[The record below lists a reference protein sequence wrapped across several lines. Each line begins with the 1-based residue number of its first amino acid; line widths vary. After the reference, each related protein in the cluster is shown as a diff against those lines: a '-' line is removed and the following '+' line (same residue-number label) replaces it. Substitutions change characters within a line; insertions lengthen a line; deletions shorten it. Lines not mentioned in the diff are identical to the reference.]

1 VWGVY
6 TYRPPQKGVGPP
18 RRARAHSRKE
28 IPCVPFLDMCPKTD
42 VPFQDT
48 RSPAWCGKANEY
60 VCSPLGMA
68 CASSGSMVITTSLT
82 IETHYGKLYLSPGIL
97 KSDIDGGDSLDGIES
112 LILAHYMAGV
122 DVSSKGYID
131 GINTALNNLKTHS
144 N

>member
-1 VWGVY
+1 VYIRIALPKKGSRGRVW
-6 TYRPPQKGVGPP
+6 P
-18 RRARAHSRKE
+18 ARCPVRDPLCLIYGHVSQDSCT
-28 IPCVPFLDMCPKTD
+28 IPGHGERT
-42 VPFQDT
+42 
-48 RSPAWCGKANEY
+48 WCGKANEY

>member
-1 VWGVY
+1 M
-6 TYRPPQKGVGPP
+6 P
-18 RRARAHSRKE
+18 
-28 IPCVPFLDMCPKTD
+28 
-42 VPFQDT
+42 
-48 RSPAWCGKANEY
+48 NEY
-60 VCSPLGMA
+60 
-68 CASSGSMVITTSLT
+68 ASSAIGTRLASSESMVITTSLT

-131 GINTALNNLKTHS
+131 GINTALAVQQPHS

>member
-1 VWGVY
+1 
-6 TYRPPQKGVGPP
+6 
-18 RRARAHSRKE
+18 
-28 IPCVPFLDMCPKTD
+28 MCPKTV

-48 RSPAWCGKANEY
+48 SSPARCGKANEY
-60 VCSPLGMA
+60 ACQAIGIA

-131 GINTALNNLKTHS
+131 GINTALAVQQPHS